1 MINLFEKYTTP
12 LVCLASF
19 FVGVYAC
26 TAWHSLGEAKQL
38 RDIQEQVIKQ
48 ATINRKV
55 VSDLQDVNAKSVVE
69 YNELKDKLNATKITN
84 VPCKLTIPAIK
95 LWNQS
100 KGVESKLPTDTTGVI
115 ETPSTSD
122 SIGDNATPAE
132 GVGIKLV
139 LDNALANDKIC
150 NDMRSQING
159 IIKWNSDT
167 FGK

>member
-12 LVCLASF
+12 LICLASF

-26 TAWHSLGEAKQL
+26 TAWHSIGEAKQL
-38 RDIQEQVIKQ
+38 RDIQDQVIKQ
-48 ATINRKV
+48 SDINRTTI
-55 VSDLQDVNAKSVVE
+55 SDLQEVNAKAVVD
-69 YNELKDKLNATKITN
+69 YNLLKGKLNATKVTN
-84 VPCKLTIPAIK
+84 VPCKLTTPAIE

-100 KGVESKLPTDTTGVI
+100 KGVKSELSSDTSGVV
-115 ETPSTSD
+115 ETPSTPS
-122 SIGDNATPAE
+122 TPAE

-139 LDNALANDKIC
+139 LDNAIANDKIC
-150 NDMRSQING
+150 NDMRSQINA

>member
-12 LVCLASF
+12 LICLASF

-26 TAWHSLGEAKQL
+26 TAWHSIGEAKQL
-38 RDIQEQVIKQ
+38 RDIQDQVIKQ
-48 ATINRKV
+48 SDINRTTI
-55 VSDLQDVNAKSVVE
+55 SDLQEVNAKAVVD
-69 YNELKDKLNATKITN
+69 YNNLKDKINATKVTN
-84 VPCKLTIPAIK
+84 VPCKLTTPAIK

-100 KGVESKLPTDTTGVI
+100 KGVKSELSSDTSGVV
-115 ETPSTSD
+115 ETPSTPS
-122 SIGDNATPAE
+122 TPAE

-139 LDNALANDKIC
+139 LDNAIANDKIC
-150 NDMRSQING
+150 NDMRSQINA

>member
-48 ATINRKV
+48 SSINRKV

-69 YNELKDKLNATKITN
+69 YNKLKDKLNATKVTN
-84 VPCKLTIPAIK
+84 VPCKLTTPAIE

-100 KGVESKLPTDTTGVI
+100 KGVESKLPTDTSGVV
-115 ETPSTSD
+115 EGTSTPDT
-122 SIGDNATPAE
+122 IAE

>member
-12 LVCLASF
+12 LICLASF

-26 TAWHSLGEAKQL
+26 TAWHSIGEAKQL
-38 RDIQEQVIKQ
+38 RDIQEQVVKQ
-48 ATINRKV
+48 ADINRTTI
-55 VSDLQDVNAKSVVE
+55 SDLQEVNAKAVVD
-69 YNELKDKLNATKITN
+69 YNLLKGKLNATKVTN
-84 VPCKLTIPAIK
+84 VPCKLTTPAIE

-100 KGVESKLPTDTTGVI
+100 KGVKSELSSDTSGVV
-115 ETPSTSD
+115 ETPSTPS
-122 SIGDNATPAE
+122 TPAE

-139 LDNALANDKIC
+139 LDNAIANDKIC
-150 NDMRSQING
+150 NDMRSQINA

>member
-12 LVCLASF
+12 LICLASF

-26 TAWHSLGEAKQL
+26 TAWHSIGEAKQL
-38 RDIQEQVIKQ
+38 RDIQDQVIKQ
-48 ATINRKV
+48 SDINRTTI
-55 VSDLQDVNAKSVVE
+55 SDLQEVNAKAVVD
-69 YNELKDKLNATKITN
+69 YNLLKGKLNATKVTN
-84 VPCKLTIPAIK
+84 VPCKLTTPAIE

-100 KGVESKLPTDTTGVI
+100 KGVKSELSTDTSGVV
-115 ETPSTSD
+115 ETPSTPS
-122 SIGDNATPAE
+122 TPAE

-139 LDNALANDKIC
+139 LDNAIANDKIC
-150 NDMRSQING
+150 NDMRSQINA